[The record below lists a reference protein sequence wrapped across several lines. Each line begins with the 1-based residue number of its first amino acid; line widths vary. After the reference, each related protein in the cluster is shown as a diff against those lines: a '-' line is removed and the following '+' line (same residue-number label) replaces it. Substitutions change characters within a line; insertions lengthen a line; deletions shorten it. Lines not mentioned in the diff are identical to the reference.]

1 MTPLSHL
8 HVCSC
13 HVINKDI
20 QSIHWR
26 FGNSVTSYF
35 EFFQAIFLNSLAVC
49 LIFTIQT
56 SVHLGT
62 LGLSGKVQKVT
73 GGVTVESVDVNWGI
87 FNSFIPTWL
96 LYESYGKG
104 ENLSY
109 AACLVAAMLFL
120 VLSTARRLINE
131 DEKLKV
137 SEWEQSEP

>member
-1 MTPLSHL
+1 M
-8 HVCSC
+8 
-13 HVINKDI
+13 
-20 QSIHWR
+20 
-26 FGNSVTSYF
+26 
-35 EFFQAIFLNSLAVC
+35 
-49 LIFTIQT
+49 
-56 SVHLGT
+56 
-62 LGLSGKVQKVT
+62 QKVT

-120 VLSTARRLINE
+120 VISTARRLINE

-137 SEWEQSEP
+137 SEWASGREGE